1 MIYVYSLLRA
11 VHSLLYES
19 DLLKIFIQSS
29 HPLPCVVLP
38 LSFKAP
44 PQPSLLTLILVFF
57 TLDNIEFLQPF
68 KNTTCSLAQNSICAY
83 LLEHNS
89 SLSPSFVCYYSP
101 FTVYLRHCLLNN
113 YTPPTAPDLPP
124 VASNLLKLIF
134 NSSRSTHHT
143 QLFTMCFML
152 HS

>member
-1 MIYVYSLLRA
+1 MYILSLEQSTLFCSRVIYWKYIFNQATHFHV
-11 VHSLLYES
+11 LYC
-19 DLLKIFIQSS
+19 L
-29 HPLPCVVLP
+29 
-38 LSFKAP
+38 LSFKAA
-44 PQPSLLTLILVFF
+44 PQPGLLTLILVFF
-57 TLDNIEFLQPF
+57 TLDNVEFLQLF

-101 FTVYLRHCLLNN
+101 FTFYLRHYLLNN
-113 YTPPTAPDLPP
+113 YTSPTAPDLPP
-124 VASNLLKLIF
+124 VASHLLKLIF

-143 QLFTMCFML
+143 QLFTMCFLL